1 MDDGAGKKKQQGK
14 LRQKV
19 VLYFF
24 HHFHFMLHDD
34 TFSVEQS
41 LISRLNKLF
50 EKVGEKKKN
59 YCVIKCLHF
68 ARIRRKDT

>member
-14 LRQKV
+14 LGQKV
-19 VLYFF
+19 ILYFF
-24 HHFHFMLHDD
+24 PHFHFMLHDD
-34 TFSVEQS
+34 TFSAEQT

-59 YCVIKCLHF
+59 YLKCLHF